1 MKINEDKNKIWPNK
15 NGQKMKLG
23 EFIKDKKT
31 RWMIIALVVMVGVT
45 ILQFVLP
52 NIIK

>member
-1 MKINEDKNKIWPNK
+1 MKINEDKNKIGSNK
-15 NGQKMKLG
+15 SGQKMKFS
-23 EFIKDKKT
+23 EFIKDKRT
-31 RWMIIALVVMVGVT
+31 RWMIVALAVMIGVT

>member
-1 MKINEDKNKIWPNK
+1 MKINEDKNKIGPNK
-15 NGQKMKLG
+15 SGQKMKLS